1 MSELRTFNIQA
12 HVEGKSG
19 LTELVQLTKAIKDTD
34 AATEALKKQLGEET
48 QVIVTNVKS
57 KKELAKEANNLLNQI
72 SRNEKQVSKITEQ
85 YRVQTSIIGQTTV
98 ATESMLAVARLH
110 STATDEQRKAV
121 ASAAEAYSLAKEKQE
136 QLTKAE
142 RESEATKQHAISQT
156 DQLQKQ
162 YRNLAGDIG
171 KTKDQLE
178 LQNALMSLGAGAT
191 AAQRDAVKQAVEQY
205 QKLNR
210 QYSENLS
217 LQKDKVNQERLQ
229 KTELD
234 KVEQSVKN
242 LTLQYQQQA
251 KMIDMTANEAEQ
263 YRAVMQLGSKATEAQ
278 REQVRQS
285 VAEYQRLRDSVGGA
299 QGSFRDARG
308 IMQNFGWQMQDTIV
322 QLQMGTSAFTVLSQ
336 QGSQMAAAFGPTGAL
351 VGALIALAG
360 VIGGTLFTSLRQS
373 AKATADMAKELDSIA
388 SSTEKVGKAQAELKR
403 QQVGADINELSRRY
417 QDLNK
422 YLTQVQGRFNTMQE
436 WSKTTGKALNQ
447 EQVRYFNSEILQTT
461 ASLEEV
467 EKALKKAG
475 GAQSVLAGGQNTE
488 QLKAFTDLIAD
499 LNKEYLSTSD
509 NTEAAKRNTQD
520 LSIMMMGL
528 TDEQQKVVDGLL
540 KRNRAQEDG
549 IEAAKK
555 RAEIEKQELTQFNAL
570 NVKLTKTIDDEYK
583 RRYDIIKAYSDNVGV
598 DQKAVAKAY
607 ADLEVWKTTEL
618 GKEEAKKT
626 ALLTRE
632 YNAREVIRRQ
642 IERAQVTQ
650 AKKDDPLQGEMDQFE
665 RNLMVLAEQKRQTD
679 ALGEGG
685 LAERQRIN
693 ALIEAE
699 VLRHNSAMED
709 ANLKS
714 FQNTVSVFA
723 MAQTQ
728 VASIV
733 NLMTTG
739 VQDVRN
745 QMAEMNGFQKAMFI
759 TAQVIAAANAVIS
772 GIDLGMKLAAM
783 FPLAAPA
790 MIATGTGIGAAQAGT
805 IMGVTLAG
813 AFDKGGYIPQGQAGI
828 VAEYGNELVNGQLVM
843 GPANVT
849 SREDTAAMM
858 GGSTKLNLSIENRIS
873 GAGYQVKQIDENTVR
888 IIAEQVFAN
897 NIDQGVSQ
905 VIGNGNSKTAKSM
918 RQSYNVQR
926 NLNGN

>member
-19 LTELVQLTKAIKDTD
+19 LTELTQITKAVKDVD

-48 QVIVTNVKS
+48 QVTVNNVKT
-57 KKELAKEANNLLNQI
+57 KKELTAEARRVVEQVAKT
-72 SRNEKQVSKITEQ
+72 EK
-85 YRVQTSIIGQTTV
+85 
-98 ATESMLAVARLH
+98 ATER
-110 STATDEQRKAV
+110 
-121 ASAAEAYSLAKEKQE
+121 
-136 QLTKAE
+136 LTK
-142 RESEATKQHAISQT
+142 
-156 DQLQKQ
+156 
-162 YRNLAGDIG
+162 
-171 KTKDQLE
+171 
-178 LQNALMSLGAGAT
+178 
-191 AAQRDAVKQAVEQY
+191 QY
-205 QKLNR
+205 Q
-210 QYSENLS
+210 
-217 LQKDKVNQERLQ
+217 D
-229 KTELD
+229 
-234 KVEQSVKN
+234 
-242 LTLQYQQQA
+242 QA
-251 KMIDMTANEAEQ
+251 KMIGMTANEAEQ
-263 YRAVMQLGSKATEAQ
+263 YRAVMALGSKATDAQ

-285 VAEYQRLRDSVGGA
+285 VAEYQRLRDSMGTT

-373 AKATADMAKELDSIA
+373 AKATADFKKEIDGIA
-388 SSTEKVGKAQAELKR
+388 SSTEKLGKAQAELKR
-403 QQVGADINELSRRY
+403 QQLGADINELTRRWQNTKKAVEGTERVY
-417 QDLNK
+417 ANAIKTFKNAGRELDAG
-422 YLTQVQGRFNTMQE
+422 QVKFFTDQ
-436 WSKTTGKALNQ
+436 
-447 EQVRYFNSEILQTT
+447 IT
-461 ASLEEV
+461 ASKAELEEI
-467 EKALKKAG
+467 EAAFKKAG
-475 GAQSVLAGGQNTE
+475 VALSVLYGGQNTE
-488 QLKAFTDLIAD
+488 QLKAYNELIAD
-499 LNKEYLSTSD
+499 LNKEYLSTSE
-509 NTEAAKRNTQD
+509 NTEATKRATQD

-528 TDEQQKVVDGLL
+528 NDEQQKVVDGLL

-555 RAEIEKQELTQFNAL
+555 RAEIEKQELTQFEAL

-583 RRYDIIKAYSDNVGV
+583 RRYAVIKAYSDNVGA

-607 ADLEVWKTTEL
+607 ADLEAWKTHEL
-618 GKEEAKKT
+618 DKESDKRKQRAD
-626 ALLTRE
+626 RE
-632 YNAREVIRRQ
+632 YNDREAIRRQ

-650 AKKDDPLQGEMDQFE
+650 AKKDDPLQGEIDQFG
-665 RNLMVLAEQKRQTD
+665 RNLLVLAEQKRQTD
-679 ALGEGG
+679 ALGEAG

-699 VLRHNSAMED
+699 VLRHNSAMEA
-709 ANLKS
+709 ANLTS

-745 QMAEMNGFQKAMFI
+745 QMAEMNGFQKAMFL
-759 TAQVIAAANAVIS
+759 TAQVVAAANAVVS

-858 GGSTKLNLSIENRIS
+858 NGSTKLNVSIENRIS
-873 GAGYQVKQIDENTVR
+873 GAGYQVKQIDENTVK

-905 VIGNGNSKTAKSM
+905 VISNGNSKTAKSM